1 MMQIQIEK
9 FKKHQEE
16 LLSLHIK
23 SAKNDMSNELKHA
36 LSKEKNIIMGLSIVG
51 MKQVQLI

>member
-23 SAKNDMSNELKHA
+23 SAKNDMSNELKHS
-36 LSKEKNIIMGLSIVG
+36 LSKEKNIIMGLAGDEI
-51 MKQVQLI
+51 